1 MMGSTFGSITESTQA
16 LNATRYALDIVQQ
29 NISNADTPGYVR
41 QRADLTEVAPVAGA
55 PTLYAT
61 GRSGSGVQVSSVTRM
76 NDPVLD
82 ARQRTEHGRNEA
94 LVSQTGTFGQLEN
107 LFNEPSDNGL
117 AEQLNTFWS
126 SWGAV
131 ANNPGSMAARN
142 VVMQQATGL
151 ATTLNQYNGVLASL
165 TQSTTAQLGQAV
177 TDINTAAAAL
187 ATVNKSIAINSAAG
201 TPSNA
206 LLDQRDQLL
215 MKLTSVGGAT
225 SVIQPNGTADVQI
238 GGQVVVTAGTATT
251 VGLTGSQMDV
261 GGVAVTPTDGAA
273 GGLVTS
279 LTVTLPSYQAQL
291 DSVANT
297 LATTMNSAQANGYDL
312 NGLAGAPMFTGAT
325 AGTIS
330 VTLSG
335 GAGLA
340 ASGTPGGNL
349 DASNALSIASYGTLN
364 GGPNA
369 SYQALIGNLA
379 SQSGQVQ
386 QAAQTQASVTDSVDA
401 LVQSSDG
408 VSLDEETSNMLTFQ
422 RAYQAAARVLTTVD
436 STLDQL
442 INHTGRVG
450 IA

>member
-1 MMGSTFGSITESTQA
+1 MMGSTFGSITDATQA
-16 LNATRYALDIVQQ
+16 LNATRYALDVVQQ

-41 QRADLTEVAPVAGA
+41 QRADLAEVGPVAGA

-61 GRSGSGVQVSSVTRM
+61 GRTGSGVTVSGVTRM

-94 LVSQTGTFGQLEN
+94 LLSQTGTLGQLEN
-107 LFNEPSDNGL
+107 LFNEPSDSGL
-117 AEQLNTFWS
+117 SEQLNTFWS

-131 ANNPGSMAARN
+131 ANNPGSIAARN
-142 VVMQQATGL
+142 VVLQQATGL
-151 ATTLNQYNGVLASL
+151 ATSLNQYNGVLTSL
-165 TQSTTAQLGQAV
+165 TQTTSAQLGQAV
-177 TDINTAAAAL
+177 TDINTAAASL
-187 ATVNKSIAINSAAG
+187 ATVNKSIAIATAAG

-225 SVIQPNGTADVQI
+225 TVIQPNGTADVLI
-238 GGQVVVTAGTATT
+238 GGQNVVTGTTT
-251 VGLTGSQMDV
+251 TLVGLTGNVMDV
-261 GGVAVTPTDGAA
+261 GGVAVAPVDGTA
-273 GGLVTS
+273 GGLLNS
-279 LTVTLPSYQAQL
+279 LTSVLPSYQAQL
-291 DSVANT
+291 DAVANT
-297 LATTMNSAQANGYDL
+297 LATTMNNAQAAGFDL
-312 NGLAGAPMFTGAT
+312 NGNPGAPMFTGTTAAT
-325 AGTIS
+325 ITMSLA
-330 VTLSG
+330 G

-349 DASNALSIASYGTLN
+349 DASNALAIASFGTQN
-364 GGPNA
+364 NSPDA
-369 SYQALIGNLA
+369 SYHALIGNLA

-408 VSLDEETSNMLTFQ
+408 VSLDEETSNMLTYQ